1 MTILD
6 NYHLVNKVVDALW
19 DELVVLLDFKL
30 YGTLVR
36 VNRTFK
42 SVMYLPRRRSE
53 ILRGLTAS
61 TLSTST
67 SHPLNTKRLLNNPM
81 LPALEFIARYVTDD
95 KHNPF
100 PVLQKFL
107 AKHASY
113 LASLLP
119 EARKLDGELPSFMA
133 VHTGRVY
140 ASQMMRFISPT
151 GKKVFLMGNLRTPYE
166 SYWKFAIL
174 VLVNDEEEDEDGRW
188 AMRAGYMDRH
198 REVPFQVET
207 FGWEGPLSAHFV

>member
-1 MTILD
+1 MTILY
-6 NYHLVNKVVDALW
+6 NHYLVNKVVDALW

-30 YGTLVR
+30 YGILVR
-36 VNRTFK
+36 VNSTFK

-67 SHPLNTKRLLNNPM
+67 SHRLNTKRLLHNPM
-81 LPALEFIARYVTDD
+81 LPALEFIFRFVTDD
-95 KHNPF
+95 KRNPF

-107 AKHASY
+107 TKHASD

-119 EARKLDGELPSFMA
+119 EARELDGELPSFIA
-133 VHTGRVY
+133 VRTGRVS
-140 ASQMMRFISPT
+140 ASQMKLFISPT

-166 SYWKFAIL
+166 GYWKFAIL
-174 VLVNDEEEDEDGRW
+174 VLIEDEEEDEDGRW
-188 AMRAGYMDRH
+188 AMRAYKRRLNPDG
-198 REVPFQVET
+198 PFQVDT
-207 FGWEGPLSAHFV
+207 FGWKGPLSARFV